1 MWEGELGWIM
11 RFAQDELNLKRL
23 VAIAYPDNK
32 RSCNVIE
39 KLGFIYKGEQ
49 ERFNV
54 NFSYYELELSKIKE
68 N

>member
-49 ERFNV
+49 EHFNV